1 MSSRT
6 VRFAFQPLDRWPYP
20 HTVERRS
27 PGTFRASWDDTVGL
41 LRDEVWQL
49 GGALVV
55 VQVVIDAGRIR
66 QDGMLHATASPLHPG
81 VRVSF
86 DSRHGP
92 LAYASDRFD
101 GWRANVRAIALSL
114 QALRAVDRY
123 GVTGRGEQYQGWTA
137 ISNRPAEMT
146 VDVAAGLIATWA
158 GDGFKPEGIIGDRN
172 TRRRAYR
179 AAAQATHP
187 DRTRDEDTFA
197 RINQAHDL
205 LNRMRPV

>member
-1 MSSRT
+1 MSKA
-6 VRFAFQPLDRWPYP
+6 VRFAFQALDRWPYQ
-20 HTVERRS
+20 HTIDRRS
-27 PGTFRASWDDTVGL
+27 PGTFRAKWEDTVKL

-49 GGALVV
+49 DGGLIV

-66 QDGMLHATASPLHPG
+66 QDGMLHATAKPWHPG

-86 DSRHGP
+86 DSKHGP
-92 LAYASDRFD
+92 LTYATDRFD
-101 GWRANVRAIALSL
+101 GWQANVRAIALSL

-123 GVTGRGEQYQGWTA
+123 GVTGKGEQYAGWTA

-158 GDGFKPEGIIGDRN
+158 GDGFTPAGIIGN
-172 TRRRAYR
+172 KETRKRAYR
-179 AAAQATHP
+179 KAAQATHP
-187 DRTRDEDTFA
+187 DRTRDGDTFA

-205 LNRMRPV
+205 LNREKPL